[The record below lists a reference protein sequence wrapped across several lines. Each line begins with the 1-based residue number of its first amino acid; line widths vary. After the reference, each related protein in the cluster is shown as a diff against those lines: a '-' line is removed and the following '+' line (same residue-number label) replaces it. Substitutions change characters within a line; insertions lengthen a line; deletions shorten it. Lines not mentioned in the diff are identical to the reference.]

1 MQQFTTST
9 LDINEIAK
17 IVDNGGI
24 IAYPTDTVY
33 GLGCNPYIP
42 DSVTKIFEIK
52 LRTNKPLPLLCSSIE
67 FASKIASFDSI
78 SLKLAEEFWPG
89 PLTILVPITDDS
101 LKTLTCGSNFI
112 GLRVPDN
119 VVTLSLLSKCDG
131 YLVGTSANISGSGSN
146 YYASSVISQLPNIDA
161 ILVDDIKNKSKESTI
176 IKVENN
182 DITIIRQG
190 SLDSQ
195 SINNIL

>member
-1 MQQFTTST
+1 M
-9 LDINEIAK
+9 
-17 IVDNGGI
+17 
-24 IAYPTDTVY
+24 
-33 GLGCNPYIP
+33 
-42 DSVTKIFEIK
+42 
-52 LRTNKPLPLLCSSIE
+52 
-67 FASKIASFDSI
+67 
-78 SLKLAEEFWPG
+78 KLAEEFWPG

-195 SINNIL
+195 SLNNIL

>member
-1 MQQFTTST
+1 M
-9 LDINEIAK
+9 E
-17 IVDNGGI
+17 
-24 IAYPTDTVY
+24 
-33 GLGCNPYIP
+33 
-42 DSVTKIFEIK
+42 K
-52 LRTNKPLPLLCSSIE
+52 LPHKKFHFPKNYLE

>member
-146 YYASSVISQLPNIDA
+146 YYASVSYTHLTLPTNRE
-161 ILVDDIKNKSKESTI
+161 V
-176 IKVENN
+176 
-182 DITIIRQG
+182 
-190 SLDSQ
+190 
-195 SINNIL
+195 